1 MNSAAI
7 SSARDWMGKVLRLR
21 FLKFGA
27 VGASGT
33 LINLGVLYL
42 GQEYLFKSIQ
52 SPGMQLN
59 SSLALAIFC
68 STVNIF
74 AWNRGWTWADRRHQL
89 HKSLLWQFG
98 QYALACWLGILLQAV
113 FTKVLA
119 AHFYYLIANVTAIAL
134 AGIFNFVINDLWTF
148 ARRKHWL
155 PTPRGE
161 PATNPAGAGAKASG
175 NSNSLSSRS

>member
-1 MNSAAI
+1 MSSAAR
-7 SSARDWMGKVLRLR
+7 SPAREWMRKVLSLR

-52 SPGMQLN
+52 SPGTRLN
-59 SSLALAIFC
+59 ISLALAIFC
-68 STVNIF
+68 ATVNNF
-74 AWNRGWTWADRRHQL
+74 AWNRGWTWADRCHL
-89 HKSLLWQFG
+89 HHKSLLWQFG

-113 FTKVLA
+113 FTKVLS

-134 AGIFNFVINDLWTF
+134 AGIFNFLVNDLWTF
-148 ARRKHWL
+148 ARLKHWL
-155 PTPRGE
+155 PTRDREAAP
-161 PATNPAGAGAKASG
+161 NPAESK
-175 NSNSLSSRS
+175 LE